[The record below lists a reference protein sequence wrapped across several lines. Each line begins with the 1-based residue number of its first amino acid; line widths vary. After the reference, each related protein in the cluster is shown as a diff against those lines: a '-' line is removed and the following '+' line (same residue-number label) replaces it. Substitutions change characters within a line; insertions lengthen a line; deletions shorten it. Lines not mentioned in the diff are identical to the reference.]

1 MKRIDFNVRPFEDE
15 VDCPVVMPAIE
26 GVSLAE
32 LVEEFERRQEFE
44 PSGGYGGLIP
54 ARFRF
59 GPASVHFAGAAGA
72 YVEDGR
78 VPLLGCSCGEWGC
91 WPLLARI
98 TSTDEH
104 VVWSEFRQPH
114 RPDRDYSAF
123 GPFVFDRGDYFDA
136 VDAISGVWDKT
147 P

>member
-1 MKRIDFNVRPFEDE
+1 MRIDFNVDPFEDE
-15 VDCPVVMPAIE
+15 PDCHVVMPAID

-44 PSGGYGGLIP
+44 PSGRIRRPCPGALSL
-54 ARFRF
+54 RTRF
-59 GPASVHFAGAAGA
+59 GALRWGGRHVCRN
-72 YVEDGR
+72 GR

-98 TSTDEH
+98 TATDEH
-104 VVWSEFRQPH
+104 VTWSDFRQPN

-123 GPFVFDRGDYFDA
+123 GSFVFDRGDYFDA
-136 VDAISGVWDKT
+136 VDAISADWNKKL
-147 P
+147 